1 MKMNNYYLELFEGRK
16 NIIILPHILPDG
28 DTIGSSIALFYAL
41 KKLEKRVYIIL
52 NDKLPSNL
60 KFLNANSK
68 IITTEDFEKLSIKP
82 DLIITVDSSDT
93 DRLGDRAYLLD
104 LCSEVLNIDHHST
117 NTNYGKY
124 NLVNSKAAAC
134 GEIIYELLKKLKIY
148 IDKNIA
154 TALYVALSTD
164 TGSFKYSNTTPLTLR
179 IAADLIEKGIDFSF
193 INTELYQNKPI
204 NKIKLLS
211 DVLNSLELHFDGKL
225 AVIYVT
231 NDMLKKNKIDISD
244 TDGIIEYARDIEG
257 VNIAVLLK
265 EFSDN
270 TIKVSLRS
278 KYDFDVSI
286 IAKKFG
292 GGGHKKAA
300 GCTIYD
306 TIDNAKNILLNTF
319 RENFR

>member
-1 MKMNNYYLELFEGRK
+1 MNNYYLELFEGRK

>member
-1 MKMNNYYLELFEGRK
+1 MNNYYLELFEGRK

-82 DLIITVDSSDT
+82 DLIITVDSSDI

-148 IDKNIA
+148 IDKDIA

-164 TGSFKYSNTTPLTLR
+164 TGSFKYSNTTPSTLR
-179 IAADLIEKGIDFSF
+179 IAADLIEKDIDFSF

-306 TIDNAKNILLNTF
+306 TIDNVKNILLNTF